1 MAMHT
6 LDGLVERVAL
16 HTELTAD
23 DARALRDLPFT
34 TTRRDQHT
42 YITREGETV
51 EHCYAVLSGLVERHR
66 LDSDG
71 GKQILAFYLAGDP
84 INLDHLFLDQS
95 DDDLRTL
102 RSCELACIRLADL
115 RRAMAARP
123 SLGVAVLRAFAV
135 DASIFREW
143 TVNVGQRHAEQRI
156 GHLLCELEVR
166 ARRGEPGGDGPG
178 LPVSQY
184 NIAEATGL
192 TPVHVNRTLKM
203 MQAKGLLTANRSGI
217 RVHRWDDLRENSGFH
232 YRYLHMLTLRDH
244 S

>member
-51 EHCYAVLSGLVERHR
+51 EHCYVVLSGLVERHR
-66 LDSDG
+66 LESDG
-71 GKQILAFYLAGDP
+71 GKQILA
-84 INLDHLFLDQS
+84 
-95 DDDLRTL
+95 
-102 RSCELACIRLADL
+102 
-115 RRAMAARP
+115 
-123 SLGVAVLRAFAV
+123 
-135 DASIFREW
+135 W
-143 TVNVGQRHAEQRI
+143 
-156 GHLLCELEVR
+156 EVR